1 MEILGQAWSQEKAQ
15 GGEQLGDAYSF
26 LRGETGQVVLKAK
39 VHFIEDAEMDDAD
52 IPAKP
57 AYVPI
62 EGSLG
67 IAPAISTSAVVDSSL
82 KGMAVVQLFKLATI
96 KTATCRAAGDHP
108 IITVKYDLEKGVR
121 GIDVG
126 DGKQYEVRT
135 IVSIDYDY
143 PG

>member
-1 MEILGQAWSQEKAQ
+1 M
-15 GGEQLGDAYSF
+15 
-26 LRGETGQVVLKAK
+26 KAK
-39 VHFIEDAEMDDAD
+39 VHFIEDVEMDDAD

-67 IAPAISTSAVVDSSL
+67 IAPVISTSAVVDSSL
-82 KGMAVVQLFKLATI
+82 RGMAFVQLFALATI
-96 KTATCRAAGDHP
+96 KTATCRAAGNHP
-108 IITVKYDLEKGVR
+108 IITVKCDLEKGVR

-126 DGKQYEVRT
+126 DGKQYEGRT